1 VNDEREKLIGEL
13 VKRSYEDPYV
23 VSRYTSVGLWPA
35 EEIIVVEFFPDE
47 AFVLDLG
54 CGAGRTSIAL
64 AELGMQVVGIDISE
78 TMIQV
83 AQDQASRA
91 QVEVDHQ
98 VMDSR
103 RLDFADNSFNI
114 VLYSYNGL
122 ELVPGMAGKRAVLQE
137 VYRVLKPGG
146 RFIFTTHSLFACNRF
161 AVFRLLSFLR
171 FCAGRFLGLPVRE
184 QELGERFSDH
194 PEEEVKYL
202 QVLPPFLW
210 LRALRQCGFEIRYF
224 NTHRRLEKGKKWGFP
239 GHFEDGERFYV
250 AQKS

>member
-1 VNDEREKLIGEL
+1 
-13 VKRSYEDPYV
+13 
-23 VSRYTSVGLWPA
+23 
-35 EEIIVVEFFPDE
+35 
-47 AFVLDLG
+47 
-54 CGAGRTSIAL
+54 
-64 AELGMQVVGIDISE
+64 
-78 TMIQV
+78 
-83 AQDQASRA
+83 
-91 QVEVDHQ
+91 
-98 VMDSR
+98 
-103 RLDFADNSFNI
+103 
-114 VLYSYNGL
+114 
-122 ELVPGMAGKRAVLQE
+122 
-137 VYRVLKPGG
+137 VLKPGG